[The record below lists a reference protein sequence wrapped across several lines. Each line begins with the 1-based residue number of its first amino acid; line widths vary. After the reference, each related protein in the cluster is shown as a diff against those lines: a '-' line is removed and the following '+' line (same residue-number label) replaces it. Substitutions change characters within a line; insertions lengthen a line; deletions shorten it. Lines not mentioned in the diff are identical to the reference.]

1 MRLLAAFDRYP
12 DSVSLTLEPVATD
25 SQKFDLYLTLHLQAQ
40 IQSLLAGE
48 IKWGLKGGKLD
59 FLLVNCHLTLNPLS
73 SQDLYIN
80 PINNHQWRLSFKSP
94 QSIFTGAIERIN
106 LGTVSVE
113 EEPYHLTV
121 QFSLTAADICITETS
136 GLWKHD
142 ISPNKHSILERK
154 LAFFLMENQ
163 FDAFLSRISLGSSQV
178 ELDTVL
184 VEPQPAASENLDKL
198 PGQIERIYAAV
209 SDDFLELAQ
218 LAELDH
224 LTDFTGANLLAAELS
239 GISLGMANLYQANL
253 RGANLTDADLSEING
268 SYASFKGADLSGAL
282 LANADLS
289 YADFY
294 RSSLALANLI
304 GSNLEGANLVEV
316 NITQANFSG
325 AKVKGAKFADNV
337 GMTEELRENLRLRGA
352 FCD

>member
-1 MRLLAAFDRYP
+1 
-12 DSVSLTLEPVATD
+12 
-25 SQKFDLYLTLHLQAQ
+25 
-40 IQSLLAGE
+40 
-48 IKWGLKGGKLD
+48 
-59 FLLVNCHLTLNPLS
+59 
-73 SQDLYIN
+73 
-80 PINNHQWRLSFKSP
+80 
-94 QSIFTGAIERIN
+94 
-106 LGTVSVE
+106 
-113 EEPYHLTV
+113 
-121 QFSLTAADICITETS
+121 
-136 GLWKHD
+136 
-142 ISPNKHSILERK
+142 
-154 LAFFLMENQ
+154 MENQ

-184 VEPQPAASENLDKL
+184 VEPQPAASENLEKL
-198 PGQIERIYAAV
+198 PAQIEGIYASV
-209 SDDFLELAQ
+209 TDDFLELAQ
-218 LAELDH
+218 LAELDP

-268 SYASFKGADLSGAL
+268 SHASFKGADLSGAL

>member
-40 IQSLLAGE
+40 IQSLLGGE
-48 IKWGLKGGKLD
+48 MKWGLKGGKLD
-59 FLLVNCHLTLNPLS
+59 FVLVNCHLVPNPLS
-73 SQDLYIN
+73 SQELYIN
-80 PINNHQWRLSFKSP
+80 RINNHQWRLSFKSP
-94 QSIFTGAIERIN
+94 QSIFTGAIKRIN

-121 QFSLTAADICITETS
+121 QFSVTASDICITETS

-184 VEPQPAASENLDKL
+184 VEPKPAASENLEKL
-198 PGQIERIYAAV
+198 PAQIEGIYASV

-218 LAELDH
+218 LAELDP
-224 LTDFTGANLLAAELS
+224 LRDFTGANLLAAELS

-268 SYASFKGADLSGAL
+268 SHASFKGADLSGAL